1 MDRQECVQVIRNE
14 CLAKNGF
21 LIRLRGGDLLI
32 SGYDNLKAA
41 LINYKGIIG
50 NEEFI
55 ERIVAYCLHFLKLE
69 LMAATEYFP
78 KTIEETD
85 LIHKINAEVSFLIE
99 TIFTPSTLMD
109 SFVD

>member
-1 MDRQECVQVIRNE
+1 MDRQECVQVIRND

-50 NEEFI
+50 NEEYRKI
-55 ERIVAYCLHFLKLE
+55 LQSSPKL
-69 LMAATEYFP
+69 AGA
-78 KTIEETD
+78 D
-85 LIHKINAEVSFLIE
+85 HQ
-99 TIFTPSTLMD
+99 
-109 SFVD
+109 